1 MCNLSSNLG
10 LFPSGKAIDHHL
22 GLDESILF
30 KRADVVQVTGEGY
43 RKFKESFLFGKLGT
57 PVGGSHFGKGL
68 GPADWRG
75 GQPSPSGPGVVGC
88 RHGRTKI
95 SVFRSAFVDA
105 SR

>member
-57 PVGGSHFGKGL
+57 PVGGSHFGKG
-68 GPADWRG
+68 PADWRRR
-75 GQPSPSGPGVVGC
+75 PTESKWT
-88 RHGRTKI
+88 GRGRMPVAALK
-95 SVFRSAFVDA
+95 F
-105 SR
+105 